1 MARRPVSHA
10 KSPKKELQRPR
21 ADRSLQPGEAVK
33 LKTWAH
39 STFQATPIP
48 LWVQYILKIRNAA
61 IVLTLLGTAA
71 RRFELCAFR
80 CGDFT
85 RAFGN
90 PRAHFD
96 EAKGN
101 VEAEIDI
108 SEETWQVI
116 ERWREIKK
124 HCGESVA
131 ADAPL
136 FCGRNQEYLSVE
148 QLHNI
153 WKGSLKAAGVSDEY
167 GVHASRHTAG
177 MLLLQATGSLTQ
189 VAEFM
194 RHASEDVTE
203 RFYKHVLPSDI
214 RAGLT
219 KAGL

>member
-1 MARRPVSHA
+1 MAKRPTSHA
-10 KSPKKELQRPR
+10 KSPKRELQRPS
-21 ADRSLQPGEAVK
+21 ADKSLQPDEATT
-33 LKTWAH
+33 LKGWAH
-39 STFQATPIP
+39 RTFETSPEP
-48 LWVQYILKIRNAA
+48 LWVRNAA
-61 IVLTLLGTAA
+61 IVLVLLGTAA
-71 RRFELCAFR
+71 RRFELCAFQ
-80 CGDFT
+80 CGDFV

-101 VEAEIDI
+101 IEAEIDI
-108 SEETWQVI
+108 SEETWKTIV
-116 ERWREIKK
+116 RWREIKVER
-124 HCGESVA
+124 GESIDA
-131 ADAPL
+131 KAPL
-136 FCGRNQEYLSVE
+136 FCGRNREYLSIE

-153 WKGSLKAAGVSDEY
+153 WKAALKAAGVSDEY

-189 VAEFM
+189 VSEFM
-194 RHASEDVTE
+194 RHTSQDVTA